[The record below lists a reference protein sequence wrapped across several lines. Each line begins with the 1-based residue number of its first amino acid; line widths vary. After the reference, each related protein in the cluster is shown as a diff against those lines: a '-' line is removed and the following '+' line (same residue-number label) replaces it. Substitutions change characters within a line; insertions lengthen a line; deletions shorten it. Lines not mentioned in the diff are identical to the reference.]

1 MSKGIEL
8 MDRKLEGKV
17 VVGIDTHADTHW
29 LCVLDERYRVAL
41 SCEFLSTPDGFE
53 GTCSYGAG
61 LTDALMACGSKVLE
75 VFNKKKDR
83 RRRRGEGKDDETD
96 ADGTSIPK
104 LRGGR
109 LDELRSLLVARKRL
123 CVLRARGSCGHAF
136 AYQDSPRR
144 CSQ

>member
-8 MDRKLEGKV
+8 TDRKLEGKIV
-17 VVGIDTHADTHW
+17 AGIDTHADTHW
-29 LCVLDERYRVAL
+29 LCVLDEEVQGRAVARVSVHTERLRGHVAPTEL
-41 SCEFLSTPDGFE
+41 ASRTLR
-53 GTCSYGAG
+53 
-61 LTDALMACGSKVLE
+61 VLE
-75 VFNKKKDR
+75 VLNKKKDQ

-123 CVLRARGSCGHAF
+123 CVLCARGPCGRAF